1 MWFSGGMVFGH
12 GEQHVRSHG
21 QGGELACL
29 RRARRPEQP
38 ERRVRMKREGGGGWR
53 GGSPCPNIQMG
64 KESSERLDGLP
75 EATQLGN
82 RGTWLDSDSY

>member
-1 MWFSGGMVFGH
+1 MWFSGGMVFGR

-29 RRARRPEQP
+29 RRAQRPEQP
-38 ERRVRMKREGGGGWR
+38 ERRVRDEEGRRRRLEGWES
-53 GGSPCPNIQMG
+53 SPPTQMG

-82 RGTWLDSDSY
+82 RGTWLDSDLF